1 MRCVRVTAVCTASAA
16 VALTMVA
23 LTVVAQDRSP
33 TPRFDPFDRS
43 SLQGGPMTRSRGVG
57 WTPWL
62 KATLV
67 AGERS
72 MANLGGVLLRVG
84 QETHGYHLVEVR
96 EWEAVFA
103 KEGETVVLAVI
114 PPIEVEP

>member
-1 MRCVRVTAVCTASAA
+1 MRCVRGLAVCTAFAV
-16 VALTMVA
+16 VALTA
-23 LTVVAQDRSP
+23 VAQDRSP

-43 SLQGGPMTRSRGVG
+43 SSQGGPMTRSPGTARVV

-84 QETHGYHLVEVR
+84 QETHGYRLVEVR

-103 KEGETVVLAVI
+103 KDGETVVLAVI
-114 PPIEVEP
+114 PPIEFEP